1 CRELRQRGDDGGQR
15 LGGEGGV
22 VEVPRVNVDGADA
35 QALRADRADVLGAAP
50 VEGHGHVIGDG
61 GDGAEVDLGGTR
73 AGDEPQRLGQG
84 AVAEGDRR
92 EADARAGA
100 GHEMYAP
107 PLMAWV
113 VPVM

>member
-1 CRELRQRGDDGGQR
+1 DGGQR

-22 VEVPRVNVDGADA
+22 VEGPRGGGDGAGA
-35 QALRADRADVLGAAP
+35 QARRAGRADVLGAAP

-100 GHEMYAP
+100 GHERYATP
-107 PLMAWV
+107 VMGRV
-113 VPVM
+113 VPVV